1 MQLALAETRKK
12 PQADVHFNFSS
23 LGFALFGGGG
33 IANVLTSLLGLH
45 VSVPMKEKT
54 LQENVAQAARN
65 RDTLDDDLEFRRQ
78 QIVNEVRGQA
88 RAAETAKEN
97 IDLLTAN
104 LDVAKKSV
112 HIAQRMI
119 EEGLASNRDLLDAQA
134 SQTDTESGVLSAKV
148 DYFLTMVSLRQ
159 AMGLSLRDYFGLPQ
173 SAGTW
178 LPERNLGRDGKV
190 PRVYVDTRRPLLT
203 PTAFTSEAAR
213 PVARKN
219 QP

>member
-45 VSVPMKEKT
+45 VSVPMKEKA

-78 QIVNEVRGQA
+78 QIVNEVRGQV
-88 RAAETAKEN
+88 RAETAKAN

-112 HIAQRMI
+112 HIAQRLI
-119 EEGLASNRDLLDAQA
+119 EEGLAPNRDLLDAQA

-148 DYFLTMVSLRQ
+148 DYFLTMDLAPAGDGAVAARLLRPAAFPGRLAAGAEPGPGRQGAPRLRGHATSL
-159 AMGLSLRDYFGLPQ
+159 SIP
-173 SAGTW
+173 
-178 LPERNLGRDGKV
+178 P
-190 PRVYVDTRRPLLT
+190 
-203 PTAFTSEAAR
+203 AFTSEAAR